1 MQNEASFIN
10 LLSTYGLRPERL
22 SLYEEAFT
30 HPSFDEAEK
39 EERKDYERLE
49 FLGDALM
56 GLVASEL
63 CYRLH
68 PEMEE
73 GNLSVIKSQ
82 IIRTESEARLA
93 LKLGLLPFVRV
104 GPSFQKKIEE
114 TPSVLENV
122 FESFLGALFL
132 DVGFEKAHDFLYAFL
147 YDDVAAALPLVSKN
161 PKSELQE
168 ALQSD
173 HREAVSYH
181 LVSESGPSHD
191 KSFEVA
197 VYFEGEEIGRG
208 KGKSKKEAEQEAARM
223 ALSKR
228 AVHSHG
234 PYLPPLGSL
243 RADGMSL
250 EAARTI
256 LGEK

>member
-1 MQNEASFIN
+1 MQNEASFIE
-10 LLSTYGLRPERL
+10 LLSKYGLRPVRL

-30 HPSFDEAEK
+30 HPSFDEAAN

-56 GLVASEL
+56 GLVVSEL
-63 CYRLH
+63 SYRLH

-73 GNLSVIKSQ
+73 GNLSVVKSQ
-82 IIRTESEARLA
+82 LIRTESEARLA

-132 DVGFEKAHDFLYAFL
+132 DVGFAAAHAFL
-147 YDDVAAALPLVSKN
+147 SSFLFDEVASALPLVSKN

-181 LVSESGPSHD
+181 LIGESGPSHD
-191 KSFEVA
+191 KIFVVA

-208 KGKSKKEAEQEAARM
+208 EGKSKKEAEQEAARM

-228 AVHSHG
+228 AVSYSG

-243 RADGMSL
+243 RAEGMSL
-250 EAARTI
+250 EEARKI
-256 LGEK
+256 LGER